1 MPNQPK
7 KEFVAALD
15 AELEAIA
22 RQLKQTTA
30 SLEQRRQAV
39 LSLRA
44 TYEYP
49 SALMQATGFKI
60 GPKAT
65 RAAYTPE
72 PRPARTAMS
81 TGARK
86 RIAGQM
92 KKHWQERKTAAST
105 AGATNTRLTEGPAPG
120 GDLSSI
126 GMITRVLENAKGKP
140 LSMAEILAD
149 VKTTFGV
156 EAAKTSDQM
165 LWRRANQKKG
175 FYKTEDGRFGL
186 TKDQAEIKKVE
197 ATPSALAS

>member
-22 RQLKQTTA
+22 QQLKQTTA

-44 TYEYP
+44 TYEHP
-49 SALMQATGFKI
+49 SALLQATGFKI

-65 RAAYTPE
+65 RTYTPE

-81 TGARK
+81 TSTRK

-92 KKHWQERKTAAST
+92 KKRWQERKSAATAQR
-105 AGATNTRLTEGPAPG
+105 GATNTKLTEGPAPG
-120 GDLSSI
+120 GELSSI

-140 LSMAEILAD
+140 MSMADILAD

-175 FYKTEDGRFGL
+175 FYKTEDGLFGL